1 MKVIEPTHKPGTL
14 VPFYVQKAHSMP
26 QRQVS
31 QKNMNIK
38 SLGLSVNMVNEQN
51 KENQGSRTDRIYFF
65 DFEVFKANPTIKK
78 DYQFPIL
85 HDFLPF

>member
-38 SLGLSVNMVNEQN
+38 SLGLTVNMVNEQD
-51 KENQGSRTDRIYFF
+51 KENQGFQQN
-65 DFEVFKANPTIKK
+65 AAPTGCQLNQ
-78 DYQFPIL
+78 YAQ
-85 HDFLPF
+85 